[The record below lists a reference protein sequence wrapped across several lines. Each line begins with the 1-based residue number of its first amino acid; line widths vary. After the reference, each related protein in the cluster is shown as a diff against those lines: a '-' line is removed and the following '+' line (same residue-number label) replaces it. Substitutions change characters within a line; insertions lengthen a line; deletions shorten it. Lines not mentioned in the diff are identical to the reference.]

1 MKTTTLHIDGQS
13 FFLDP
18 ELDTASLRAEILA
31 GSENAAFVEFSALG
45 RGEVSVLVSPRTS
58 ARFEIADIAVDSGGH
73 DPEHVD
79 GSSADSDADADGGA
93 AAHG

>member
-18 ELDTASLRAEILA
+18 ELDTTSLRAEILA
-31 GSENAAFVEFSALG
+31 GSENAAFVEFAALG

-58 ARFEIADIAVDSGGH
+58 ARFEIADIALDSGGH

-79 GSSADSDADADGGA
+79 GGPDDTDADGSA
-93 AAHG
+93 TAHG

>member
-18 ELDTASLRAEILA
+18 ELDTTSLRAEILA

-58 ARFEIADIAVDSGGH
+58 ARFEIADIALDSGGH
-73 DPEHVD
+73 DSEHVD
-79 GSSADSDADADGGA
+79 GGSTDADGSATAQG
-93 AAHG
+93 